1 MTFLVKISSITVR
14 YLIKMIGS
22 IYQSGYKREGEKMK
36 NIEDASVF
44 IVLHQLLH
52 LSKYQAMKRMETLG
66 LKPSQAGILF
76 VLNCEGR
83 ISQRQLAEK
92 IGIKPPSMTV
102 ALRKLEE
109 RGYIVKEQDGK
120 DQRII
125 RIELSERGKECIGD
139 LNEIMADMGEMLYQ
153 GIRPEERMLFRRLI
167 LEMRENLLNSKDF
180 KGMDLGAIIEKTME
194 SNKG

>member
-1 MTFLVKISSITVR
+1 
-14 YLIKMIGS
+14 
-22 IYQSGYKREGEKMK
+22 MK

-76 VLNCEGR
+76 ILNCEGEL
-83 ISQRQLAEK
+83 SQRSLADK

-109 RGYIVKEQDGK
+109 RGYIRKEQDEK
-120 DQRII
+120 DQRIVLI
-125 RIELSERGKECIGD
+125 RLSEKGRECIESLKG
-139 LNEIMADMGEMLYQ
+139 IMSDMEEVLYQ
-153 GIRPEERMLFRRLI
+153 GITPEEMMLFRRLV
-167 LEMRENLLNSKDF
+167 LEMRENLLASKDF
-180 KGMDLGAIIEKTME
+180 KGMDFKTIIEKTGPPMRHDF
-194 SNKG
+194 

>member
-1 MTFLVKISSITVR
+1 M
-14 YLIKMIGS
+14 
-22 IYQSGYKREGEKMK
+22 EGGTGIVK

-76 VLNCEGR
+76 ILNCEGEL
-83 ISQRQLAEK
+83 SQRSLADK

-109 RGYIVKEQDGK
+109 RGYIHKEQDVK
-120 DQRII
+120 DQRVI
-125 RIELSERGKECIGD
+125 RIRLSEKGKECIEALEG
-139 LNEIMADMGEMLYQ
+139 IMSDMEGVLYQ
-153 GIRPEERMLFRRLI
+153 GITPEEMMLFRRLV
-167 LEMRENLLNSKDF
+167 LEMRENLLGSKDF
-180 KGMDLGAIIEKTME
+180 KGMDLETIIKKTRPPVRHDF
-194 SNKG
+194 

>member
-1 MTFLVKISSITVR
+1 
-14 YLIKMIGS
+14 
-22 IYQSGYKREGEKMK
+22 MK

-76 VLNCEGR
+76 ILNCEGEL
-83 ISQRQLAEK
+83 SQRSLADK

-109 RGYIVKEQDGK
+109 RGYIHKKQDVK
-120 DQRII
+120 DQRVI
-125 RIELSERGKECIGD
+125 RIRLSEKGKECIEA
-139 LNEIMADMGEMLYQ
+139 LEEIMSDMEEVLYQ
-153 GIRPEERMLFRRLI
+153 GITAEEMMLFRRLV
-167 LEMRENLLNSKDF
+167 LEMRENLLGSKDF
-180 KGMDLGAIIEKTME
+180 KGMDLETIIKKTRPPVRHDF
-194 SNKG
+194 